1 VNAGSRHSKGAS
13 GASQAMCIV
22 CGPGGTRLLRS
33 TASQYAPAK
42 PASRSRFVAEE
53 VVPTFTP
60 ALDPTNLEDLKGQ
73 ADVILRGGPILTLR
87 ARDEVAPAIAVRAG
101 RIQAVGDE
109 EFVLALRGRLTRM
122 IDLDGRALVPGFVLA
137 DWHPPLS
144 LLCDWLEAA
153 ETPTEVIAAAVA
165 EPSGEWLALMV
176 DGSAEDWAKAA
187 VVATA
192 SRPAVTVDQK
202 GSILA
207 ASSAAQALVPEL
219 DHQRFDQASTQAQP
233 HVSTLLPTFLGRLA
247 GSRRHLRV
255 RLSALLR
262 EAARRGVTT
271 LRFCGLGSL
280 AGHEDPDLV
289 RSAAGESPL
298 LRLRGAVDTS
308 LALHSDLE
316 RLYPGSGDDLFR
328 IDTAAHWIDASTNSR
343 ELAEV
348 VRALRERGW
357 RVTLHA
363 ESPAGIDLALNAFSA
378 AARLGASFD
387 VSDGLERRDAKLAG
401 TWARIRRLGVSA
413 GITLEDPSVTGDGAP
428 RLRAPRD
435 IPMSLTRDLMA
446 GAPNPLTILSAAA
459 EAKVAEGAD
468 VADWLPSVTADA
480 SARCGTRAIL
490 GSFEVGKYADFA
502 FLDRDPRTVDLRSA
516 TQIECKA
523 TWLAGREIRC

>member
-1 VNAGSRHSKGAS
+1 
-13 GASQAMCIV
+13 MCIV
-22 CGPGGTRLLRS
+22 CGSDGTRLLTSIARR
-33 TASQYAPAK
+33 YAPAQG
-42 PASRSRFVAEE
+42 ASRSRFIAEE

-60 ALDPTNLEDLKGQ
+60 PLDPTDLEDLKGQ
-73 ADVILRGGPILTLR
+73 ADVILRGGPIFTLR
-87 ARDEVAPAIAVRAG
+87 ARDQVAQAIAVRAG

-109 EFVLALRGRLTRM
+109 ESVLALRGRLTRM
-122 IDLDGRALVPGFVLA
+122 MDLEGRALVPGFVLA
-137 DWHPPLS
+137 DWHPPVS
-144 LLCDWLEAA
+144 LLCDWLEAV
-153 ETPTEVIAAAVA
+153 ETSAEVIAATVA
-165 EPSGEWLALMV
+165 EPSGEWLALRV
-176 DGSAEDWAKAA
+176 DGSVEDWAKAA
-187 VVATA
+187 IIATS
-192 SRPAVTVDQK
+192 SRPAVTVDRN

-207 ASSAAQALVPEL
+207 ASSAARALVPEL
-219 DHQRFDQASTQAQP
+219 DLQRFDLSSLPARP
-233 HVSTLLPTFLGRLA
+233 HVSTLLPTFLARLA
-247 GSRRHLRV
+247 GSPRHLHA
-255 RLSALLR
+255 RLSAVLR

-280 AGHEDPDLV
+280 SGQEDLDLV
-289 RSAAGESPL
+289 RAAAGEFAP

-348 VRALRERGW
+348 VRALRARGW
-357 RVTLHA
+357 RVTVHA

-387 VSDGLERRDAKLAG
+387 VSDGLECCGAQLAE
-401 TWARIRRLGVSA
+401 TWARIRQLGVSA
-413 GITLEDPSVTGDGAP
+413 GIILDDPSITGDRAP
-428 RLRAPRD
+428 HFCAPRD
-435 IPMSLTRDLMA
+435 IPVSLTRDLMA
-446 GAPNPLTILSAAA
+446 GAPNPLAILSAAA
-459 EAKVAEGAD
+459 GGEVAEYAD

-502 FLDRDPRTVDLRSA
+502 FLDRDPRGVDLCDA

>member
-1 VNAGSRHSKGAS
+1 
-13 GASQAMCIV
+13 
-22 CGPGGTRLLRS
+22 
-33 TASQYAPAK
+33 
-42 PASRSRFVAEE
+42 
-53 VVPTFTP
+53 
-60 ALDPTNLEDLKGQ
+60 
-73 ADVILRGGPILTLR
+73 
-87 ARDEVAPAIAVRAG
+87 
-101 RIQAVGDE
+101 
-109 EFVLALRGRLTRM
+109 
-122 IDLDGRALVPGFVLA
+122 
-137 DWHPPLS
+137 
-144 LLCDWLEAA
+144 
-153 ETPTEVIAAAVA
+153 
-165 EPSGEWLALMV
+165 LALMV

-192 SRPAVTVDQK
+192 SRPVVTVDHK

-207 ASSAAQALVPEL
+207 ASSAAQALVPEF
-219 DHQRFDQASTQAQP
+219 DHQWFDQASTQARP

-262 EAARRGVTT
+262 EAARGGVTT

-280 AGHEDPDLV
+280 AGYEDPDLV
-289 RSAAGESPL
+289 RSAARESPL

-316 RLYPGSGDDLFR
+316 RLYPGSGDDQFR
-328 IDTAAHWIDASTNSR
+328 IDTAAHWIDASTDSR
-343 ELAEV
+343 ELTEV

-357 RVTLHA
+357 RVTLHT
-363 ESPAGIDLALNAFSA
+363 ESPAGINLALNAFSA
-378 AARLGASFD
+378 AACLGASFD

-401 TWARIRRLGVSA
+401 TWARIRRLGISA
-413 GITLEDPSVTGDGAP
+413 GITLEDPSVTRDGAP
-428 RLRAPRD
+428 RLRALRD
-435 IPMSLTRDLMA
+435 IPVSLTRDLMA

-459 EAKVAEGAD
+459 EAKIAQGAD

-516 TQIECKA
+516 SQIECKA